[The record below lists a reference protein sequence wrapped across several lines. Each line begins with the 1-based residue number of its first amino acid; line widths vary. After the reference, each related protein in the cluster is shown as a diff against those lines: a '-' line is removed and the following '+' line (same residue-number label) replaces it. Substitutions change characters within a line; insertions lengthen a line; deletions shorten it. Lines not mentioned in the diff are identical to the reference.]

1 MQTLSPW
8 LPCSAGLTLQ
18 VVLWHSQMGWLP
30 PDPALSLLRVWITT
44 SKPPPQHTYTGYT
57 CKSHRSWSTEG
68 CPGPPPKTLP
78 PAQVQTD
85 LSDPEMILLHSF
97 LNLPFA
103 LIVSLSCSFLDL
115 HRLYFQ
121 TGYHQRISPEK
132 ERGFALL
139 SFGTSQMVLLSNIC
153 HPCAGARSPTQPPRQ
168 GGDCLMVFQ
177 LVETNRSLLLASRT
191 MSRPT

>member
-132 ERGFALL
+132 EALHFCPL
-139 SFGTSQMVLLSNIC
+139 VQVRWSSCQTSVTHALVPGL
-153 HPCAGARSPTQPPRQ
+153 PPSLPVR
-168 GGDCLMVFQ
+168 
-177 LVETNRSLLLASRT
+177 VETVSWFSSLWRRT
-191 MSRPT
+191 GPCSWPAEP